1 MFTRSRILLLL
12 SAAVFFGADTHREV
26 ACLKIDAE
34 CSACR
39 AVAVRI
45 LSHQSVYTSYFLS
58 VYDLVLQSSTSA
70 RVFSIIHKRACL

>member
-12 SAAVFFGADTHREV
+12 SAAVFFCASTHREV

-45 LSHQSVYTSYFLS
+45 LSHRSVYSYFLS